1 MNREREETP
10 TEREKSGA
18 QEEAQEKE
26 EKRPRVENTETGEK
40 EGTEAI
46 DGAVVPERLRGH
58 VVRVDAC
65 RVALRKGLARDMRV
79 EGLVYANAALL
90 PQMLAECAEAQA
102 SFVGALL
109 QVANVASV
117 PGVLGRSLA
126 MPDAHSG
133 YGFSIGGVAAVDAA
147 DPAACV
153 CPGGVGYDINCG
165 VSLLRTNLDAATA
178 LATPAQRERLAA
190 ALFARIP
197 VGVGCETAT
206 PAFSHQQSS
215 SSSKS
220 SGGGGGG
227 GKSADAL
234 PREVLTRGLPW
245 LVEQGRAWPE
255 DVAHCE
261 EGGCVAGADPACVS
275 RRALARGRLQLG
287 TLGSGNHY
295 VEVQAVD
302 EVYDAAAAA
311 AMGLD
316 AVGRVC
322 VMVHSGSRGLG
333 HQVCS
338 DALRSMQHCA
348 DAVHNAND
356 EQLTGVPVQSRA
368 GQDYLHAMACAANY
382 AFVNRGCMRQCVRE
396 AFVDTFARDS
406 SAIATTTTEGATG
419 EAAEAAGAGAEEMDA
434 KRIEE
439 EARKMDMHLVYDV
452 CHNLA
457 KFEDHVVDGRAV
469 HCLVHRKGATRAF
482 PPGHPDVPA
491 CYRAVGQ
498 PVIIGGSMGTCSYVL
513 TGTAQAMAE
522 TFGSTCHGAGRAL
535 SRSTARRTLPA
546 ADVMQG
552 LAERGIVLKIATP
565 KDVAEEAAEAYKD
578 VSQVVQTCHDAGIS
592 KLCVRLRPLIV
603 CKG

>member
-1 MNREREETP
+1 MNREREEKETP
-10 TEREKSGA
+10 SETEEPGVL
-18 QEEAQEKE
+18 EGTQEKE
-26 EKRPRVENTETGEK
+26 EKRPRLEEAENGTTTTKDEKAPTEV
-40 EGTEAI
+40 I
-46 DGAVVPERLRGH
+46 DGVAVPEKLRGH
-58 VVRVDAC
+58 IERVDAW

-79 EGLVYANAALL
+79 EGLVYANARLL
-90 PQMLAECAEAQA
+90 PQMLAECAEEQA
-102 SFVGALL
+102 TFVGALL

-133 YGFSIGGVAAVDAA
+133 YGFSIGGVAAVDAS
-147 DPAACV
+147 DPSACV

-165 VSLLRTNLDAATA
+165 VSLLRTNLDAATV

-197 VGVGCETAT
+197 VGVGCETAA
-206 PAFSHQQSS
+206 PA
-215 SSSKS
+215 
-220 SGGGGGG
+220 
-227 GKSADAL
+227 GKSVGAL
-234 PREVLTRGLPW
+234 PADVLTRGLPW
-245 LVEQGRAWPE
+245 LVAQGRAWPE

-302 EVYDAAAAA
+302 EIYDAAAAA

-333 HQVCS
+333 HQVCA
-338 DALRSMQHCA
+338 DALRSMQHSSA
-348 DAVHNAND
+348 VVHNAND
-356 EQLTGVPVQSRA
+356 EQLTGVPVQSPD
-368 GQDYLHAMACAANY
+368 GQHYLRAMACAANY

-396 AFVDTFARDS
+396 AFVDTFARHS
-406 SAIATTTTEGATG
+406 STENTTTTSESAT
-419 EAAEAAGAGAEEMDA
+419 EAATEATATEMDA
-434 KRIEE
+434 KQIEE

-457 KFEDHVVDGRAV
+457 KFEDHVVDGRTV

-482 PPGHPDVPA
+482 PPGHPDVPE

-565 KDVAEEAAEAYKD
+565 KDVAEEAAAAYKD

>member
-1 MNREREETP
+1 MNREREEEEEGEKRVEKTK
-10 TEREKSGA
+10 EEKEEEEEEKSA
-18 QEEAQEKE
+18 KPKE
-26 EKRPRVENTETGEK
+26 EKRARVEEEEAEEEK
-40 EGTEAI
+40 ERI
-46 DGAVVPERLRGH
+46 DGVEVPERLRGRIA
-58 VVRVDAC
+58 RVDAW
-65 RVALRKGLARDMRV
+65 RVALRRGLARDMRV
-79 EGLVYANAALL
+79 EGLVYANARLL
-90 PQMLAECAEAQA
+90 PQMLAECAEEEPAQ
-102 SFVGALL
+102 FVGALV

-117 PGVLGRSLA
+117 PGVVGRSLA

-133 YGFSIGGVAAVDAA
+133 YGFSIGGVAAVDAD

-197 VGVGCETAT
+197 VGVGCETAAPVA
-206 PAFSHQQSS
+206 PA
-215 SSSKS
+215 
-220 SGGGGGG
+220 
-227 GKSADAL
+227 GKGADAL
-234 PREVLTRGLPW
+234 LRDVLTRGLPW

-261 EGGCVAGADPACVS
+261 AGGCVAGADPACVS
-275 RRALARGRLQLG
+275 QRARARGRLQLG

-302 EVYDAAAAA
+302 EIYDAAAAA

-333 HQVCS
+333 HQVCT
-338 DALRSMQHCA
+338 DALRRMQHA
-348 DAVHNAND
+348 AAVVHNPND
-356 EQLTGVPVQSRA
+356 EQLAGVPVQSPD
-368 GQDYLHAMACAANY
+368 GQHYLRGMACAANY
-382 AFVNRGCMRQCVRE
+382 AFVNRGCIRQCIRE
-396 AFVDTFARDS
+396 AFVDTFANGTGAQAS
-406 SAIATTTTEGATG
+406 PSPEETAATTAETTTTTTTTK
-419 EAAEAAGAGAEEMDA
+419 MDA
-434 KRIEE
+434 HQIEK

-457 KFEDHVVDGRAV
+457 KFEDHVVDGRTV

-482 PPGHPDVPA
+482 PPGHPDVPE

-552 LAERGIVLKIATP
+552 LAQRGIVLKIATP